1 MSLACFTENL
11 IQEAMARGE
20 FDNLPG
26 RGRPLDLSEYFNAPE
41 EWRAAYALLKNA
53 GLLPREVELMQEIA
67 ILKEELSKLSAEAQR
82 KARQELA
89 DKMLQ
94 LNLLLERRK
103 R

>member
-1 MSLACFTENL
+1 MSLARLAESL

-20 FDNLPG
+20 FNDLPG
-26 RGRPLDLSEYFNAPE
+26 RGHPLDLSEYFSAPE

-67 ILKEELSKLSAEAQR
+67 ALKERLPELSADAQR

-94 LNLLLERRK
+94 LNLLLERKK

>member
-1 MSLACFTENL
+1 MSLARLAESL

-20 FDNLPG
+20 FDDLPG
-26 RGRPLDLSEYFNAPE
+26 RGRPLDLSEYFSAPE

-67 ILKEELSKLSAEAQR
+67 ALKEQLPGLSAEAQR

-94 LNLLLERRK
+94 LNLLLERKK

>member
-1 MSLACFTENL
+1 MSMARLAESL

-20 FDNLPG
+20 FDDLPG
-26 RGRPLDLSEYFNAPE
+26 RGRPLDLSEYFSAPE

-67 ILKEELSKLSAEAQR
+67 ALKERLPGLSAEAHQ
-82 KARQELA
+82 KAHQELA

-94 LNLLLERRK
+94 LSLLLERK
-103 R
+103 RR